1 MACYLYYIVVTSNLF
16 GANDMDS
23 LLLGTIESEALEDT
37 GLSIATSA
45 EEVDEYEDDDST
57 VKPEADS
64 AVQKPHSCNVVY
76 AYLNEVKNWPILS
89 RDQEYVLAKAYY
101 EAESEKASL
110 LQQWVKIFAGCIDR
124 RQMIAG
130 GKTASGVIISSK
142 TEHVIDIIDRIT
154 ASANTIAELD
164 AKACSVETS
173 AYMKKKFAHEKEE
186 ILSGID
192 HYCKEIDL
200 LKLYRSG
207 AVRGLYGFLKL
218 RIKASVRCSLLRVL
232 KRSIAACAASQE
244 AKERL
249 ISSNLRLVVGIAK
262 KYGNRGLSLPDLIQE
277 GNIGLIRSIEKFD
290 YRLGNR
296 LSTYASWWIRQTV
309 IRAIEEKSSTIRV
322 PIYINEKI
330 KKLLRN
336 SPDESSQADV
346 AEEALQDS
354 GNLYFALQLS
364 KDPISLETPFSDDG
378 NNLHEC
384 IADKESVSA
393 VDQIENN
400 QLNEITD
407 RLLKGLSP
415 RDERIL
421 RMRFGVGGEAEHTL
435 EEIGEK
441 FNLSRERIRQIETS
455 ALRRIRVAE
464 ESRELRPYLFEEAM

>member
-1 MACYLYYIVVTSNLF
+1 MFSTILTIF

-23 LLLGTIESEALEDT
+23 LKPRTNQNETFEDT
-37 GLSIATSA
+37 GLNIATPA
-45 EEVDEYEDDDST
+45 EVVDRC
-57 VKPEADS
+57 EADEKAEKPDS
-64 AVQKPHSCNVVY
+64 AAKAKKSHGGNVVY

-89 RDQEYVLAKAYY
+89 RDQEYVFAKAYH
-101 EAESEKASL
+101 EAESDKSIL
-110 LQQWVKIFAGCIDR
+110 LQQWVKTFARCVDH
-124 RQMIAG
+124 RQLNSG
-130 GKTASGVIISSK
+130 SKTVANVQISSGARN
-142 TEHVIDIIDRIT
+142 VLDSMDRVT
-154 ASANTIAELD
+154 AFVSSIAALD
-164 AKACSVETS
+164 TKSRPATTS
-173 AYMKKKFAHEKEE
+173 AYMKKKLGQEKEQ
-186 ILSGID
+186 ILSALEQ
-192 HYCKEIDL
+192 YCRKIDL
-200 LKLYRSG
+200 LKLYRTG
-207 AVRGLYGFLKL
+207 AVRSLYGFLKPS
-218 RIKASVRCSLLRVL
+218 IKSTTRRALLSVL
-232 KRSIAACAASQE
+232 KRYSASSAASLE
-244 AKERL
+244 AKEYL

-330 KKLLRN
+330 KKLMRN
-336 SPDESSQADV
+336 SAEEGSSQTDV

-384 IADKESVSA
+384 IPDKRSVSA
-393 VDQIENN
+393 VAEIENT

-421 RMRFGVGGEAEHTL
+421 RMRFGVGAEPEHTL
-435 EEIGEK
+435 EQIGEK
-441 FNLSRERIRQIETS
+441 FNLSRERIRQIEAS
-455 ALRRIRVAE
+455 ALRRIRVSE
-464 ESRELRPYLFEEAM
+464 DSQELRGYMYEEAIG

>member
-1 MACYLYYIVVTSNLF
+1 M
-16 GANDMDS
+16 
-23 LLLGTIESEALEDT
+23 GTIGNEELEDT

-45 EEVDEYEDDDST
+45 EEVDEYEDEEST
-57 VKPEADS
+57 VKQD
-64 AVQKPHSCNVVY
+64 AVDAAQKPHSCNVVY
-76 AYLNEVKNWPILS
+76 AYLNEVKNWPILT

-124 RQMIAG
+124 RQLSAG
-130 GKTASGVIISSK
+130 GKNGSGITIGSGAENILDSI
-142 TEHVIDIIDRIT
+142 ERIT
-154 ASANTIAELD
+154 ASANTIAQLS
-164 AKACSVETS
+164 AKACLAETS
-173 AYMKKKFAHEKEE
+173 AYMKKKFALEKEQ
-186 ILSGID
+186 ILSETE
-192 HYCKEIDL
+192 HYCREIDL

-207 AVRGLYGFLKL
+207 AVRELYGVVKS
-218 RIKASVRCSLLRVL
+218 RIKAAVRCRLLGLL
-232 KRSIAACAASQE
+232 KRYIGACAASQE

-262 KYGNRGLSLPDLIQE
+262 KYSNRGMSLPDLIQE

-346 AEEALQDS
+346 AEEALNDS
-354 GNLYFALQLS
+354 DNLYYALQLS

-384 IADKESVSA
+384 IPDKCAASA
-393 VDQIENN
+393 VEQIENT
-400 QLNEITD
+400 QLSEITD

-415 RDERIL
+415 RDESIL

-441 FNLSRERIRQIETS
+441 FNLSRERIRQIETN
-455 ALRRIRVAE
+455 ALRRIRMADA
-464 ESRELRPYLFEEAM
+464 SCELRAYLYEEAM

>member
-1 MACYLYYIVVTSNLF
+1 
-16 GANDMDS
+16 MDS
-23 LLLGTIESEALEDT
+23 YNSETYTSEVFEQAGLDMEMAAENADRFES
-37 GLSIATSA
+37 
-45 EEVDEYEDDDST
+45 DDSDDR
-57 VKPEADS
+57 PDES
-64 AVQKPHSCNVVY
+64 VQAKRSHSGNVVY

-89 RDQEYVLAKAYY
+89 RDQEYVLARTYF

-110 LQQWVKIFAGCIDR
+110 LNQWVQTYGQCLDR
-124 RQMIAG
+124 RQLNAVKNSGSGPQAGAVVHNLIEIMDRIAG
-130 GKTASGVIISSK
+130 FRSS
-142 TEHVIDIIDRIT
+142 
-154 ASANTIAELD
+154 IALLD
-164 AKACSVETS
+164 NKAGQETTS
-173 AYMKKKFAHEKEE
+173 AYMKKKIDCEKERIVSDME
-186 ILSGID
+186 Q
-192 HYCKEIDL
+192 YCRGIDL

-207 AVRGLYGFLKL
+207 ALRCLKGFMKP
-218 RIKASVRCSLLRVL
+218 RIKGAVRRTMVSIL
-232 KRSIAACAASQE
+232 KRYCFANTAACES
-244 AKERL
+244 KERL

-262 KYGNRGLSLPDLIQE
+262 KYGNRGLALPDLIQE

-330 KKLLRN
+330 KKIMRN
-336 SPDESSQADV
+336 NADDASPADL
-346 AEEALQDS
+346 AEEALHDS

-378 NNLHEC
+378 SNLHEC
-384 IADKESVSA
+384 IPDTAPVSA
-393 VDQIENN
+393 VDQIEST

-407 RLLKGLSP
+407 QLLKGLSP

-421 RMRFGVGGEAEHTL
+421 RMRFGVGGEPEHTL

-455 ALRRIRVAE
+455 ALRRIRSSE
-464 ESRELRPYLFEEAM
+464 DSRELRCFLYEEAV

>member
-1 MACYLYYIVVTSNLF
+1 
-16 GANDMDS
+16 MDS
-23 LLLGTIESEALEDT
+23 LRLGTIENEELEDS

-57 VKPEADS
+57 VKPD
-64 AVQKPHSCNVVY
+64 AVDAAQKPHSCNVVY

-89 RDQEYVLAKAYY
+89 RDQEYVLAKAYH

-110 LQQWVKIFAGCIDR
+110 LRQWVKTFAGCLDR
-124 RQMIAG
+124 RQLSGG
-130 GKTASGVIISSK
+130 GKTASGVIIGSGAENILDS
-142 TEHVIDIIDRIT
+142 IDRIS
-154 ASANTIAELD
+154 AFANTIAQLD
-164 AKACSVETS
+164 AKACRAETS
-173 AYMKKKFAHEKEE
+173 AYMKKKFAHEKEQ
-186 ILSGID
+186 ILSEME

-207 AVRGLYGFLKL
+207 AVRELYGFIKS
-218 RIKASVRCSLLRVL
+218 RIKAGVRSSLLGLL
-232 KRSIAACAASQE
+232 KRYIGACAASQE

-262 KYGNRGLSLPDLIQE
+262 KYSNRGLSLPDLIQE

-346 AEEALQDS
+346 AEEALNDS
-354 GNLYFALQLS
+354 DNLYYALQLS

-384 IADKESVSA
+384 IPDKCSASA
-393 VDQIENN
+393 VEQIENT
-400 QLNEITD
+400 QLGEITD

-415 RDERIL
+415 RDESIL

-455 ALRRIRVAE
+455 ALRRIRLTD
-464 ESRELRPYLFEEAM
+464 ESLELRDYLYEKAM

>member
-1 MACYLYYIVVTSNLF
+1 MV
-16 GANDMDS
+16 
-23 LLLGTIESEALEDT
+23 
-37 GLSIATSA
+37 
-45 EEVDEYEDDDST
+45 
-57 VKPEADS
+57 
-64 AVQKPHSCNVVY
+64 
-76 AYLNEVKNWPILS
+76 
-89 RDQEYVLAKAYY
+89 
-101 EAESEKASL
+101 
-110 LQQWVKIFAGCIDR
+110 
-124 RQMIAG
+124 
-130 GKTASGVIISSK
+130 
-142 TEHVIDIIDRIT
+142 
-154 ASANTIAELD
+154 
-164 AKACSVETS
+164 
-173 AYMKKKFAHEKEE
+173 
-186 ILSGID
+186 
-192 HYCKEIDL
+192 L
-200 LKLYRSG
+200 LKS
-207 AVRGLYGFLKL
+207 
-218 RIKASVRCSLLRVL
+218 RIKASVRCSLLGVL
-232 KRSIAACAASQE
+232 KRYIAACAASQE

-277 GNIGLIRSIEKFD
+277 GNIGLIRAIEKFD

-336 SPDESSQADV
+336 SADESSQADV

-354 GNLYFALQLS
+354 DNLYFALQLS

-384 IADKESVSA
+384 IPDKESVSA

-421 RMRFGVGGEAEHTL
+421 RMRFGVGGETEHTL

-464 ESRELRPYLFEEAM
+464 ESRELRPYLYEEAM

>member
-1 MACYLYYIVVTSNLF
+1 
-16 GANDMDS
+16 MDS
-23 LLLGTIESEALEDT
+23 LLLGKIESEELEDT

-45 EEVDEYEDDDST
+45 EEGEECEDDDST
-57 VKPEADS
+57 VKPD
-64 AVQKPHSCNVVY
+64 AVDAAQKPHSCNVVY

-89 RDQEYVLAKAYY
+89 RDQEYVLAKAYH

-110 LQQWVKIFAGCIDR
+110 LQQWVKTFAGCIDR
-124 RQMIAG
+124 RQWTGG
-130 GKTASGVIISSK
+130 GKTASDVIICSN
-142 TEHVIDIIDRIT
+142 TENVIDIIDRIT
-154 ASANTIAELD
+154 ASANTIAQLD
-164 AKACSVETS
+164 AQAFLAETS
-173 AYMKKKFAHEKEE
+173 TYMKKKFAHEKEQ
-186 ILSGID
+186 ILCEMD
-192 HYCKEIDL
+192 YYCKEIDL

-207 AVRGLYGFLKL
+207 AVRGLYGFIKS
-218 RIKASVRCSLLRVL
+218 RIKLSVRCSLLGVL
-232 KRSIAACAASQE
+232 KRYIAACAASQA

-249 ISSNLRLVVGIAK
+249 INSNLRLVVGIAK

-336 SPDESSQADV
+336 SSENSSQAEV
-346 AEEALQDS
+346 AEEALNDS
-354 GNLYFALQLS
+354 DNLYFALQLS

-384 IADKESVSA
+384 IPDKGSASA
-393 VDQIENN
+393 VEQIENT
-400 QLNEITD
+400 QLGEITD

-415 RDERIL
+415 RDESIL

-441 FNLSRERIRQIETS
+441 FNLSRERIRQIETN
-455 ALRRIRVAE
+455 ALRRIRVTD
-464 ESRELRPYLFEEAM
+464 ESRELRSYLYEEAM